1 MELKNE
7 DFNLYQ
13 QKINEKWDDT
23 DEIKYV
29 QLERNKIKNVITAAA
44 KESLCEKKREKKR
57 SG

>member
-44 KESLCEKKREKKR
+44 KESLCEKKRKKK